1 MVSVVDSLR
10 VKLLPLSLRRFLRNL
25 ESKKSY
31 LAKLIPHDGA
41 GRDRMDS
48 PQREGDGTSGDGMSG
63 EMAPTGWRAWSL
75 ERVLV
80 LGGFVSMVLADVI
93 LGRGD
98 PSLVGVLLFLLL
110 PGFICTGLL
119 LWRPRPVFYVL
130 AGLANSALA
139 IGAIPF
145 GLFGY
150 LANPLLGP
158 IYLASVLIV
167 LSILLALPAGIFGY
181 LRGQAGHADQPIAE
195 GIRTPHGLAAVA
207 VVGLSLGAIVGGA
220 LAYQSANLPP
230 PSGNAAYDISRF
242 ANVSL
247 LATSSHF
254 SPKTFNVTAFVVT
267 RISILNEDEGVHA
280 FTYINNGTRYSHDLP
295 GLSVTRFFVFFYA
308 PGTVPFSSSL
318 PQDVGMNGTMRIV
331 AR

>member
-1 MVSVVDSLR
+1 MV
-10 VKLLPLSLRRFLRNL
+10 
-25 ESKKSY
+25 
-31 LAKLIPHDGA
+31 
-41 GRDRMDS
+41 S
-48 PQREGDGTSGDGMSG
+48 PQRERDGTSGDGMSG
-63 EMAPTGWRAWSL
+63 DIAPTGWRAWSL

-80 LGGFVSMVLADVI
+80 LGGFVSMVLADII

-110 PGFICTGLL
+110 PGFIGTGLL

-150 LANPLLGP
+150 LANPLLGL
-158 IYLASVLIV
+158 IYVASVLII
-167 LSILLALPAGIFGY
+167 LSILLALPAGVLGY
-181 LRGQAGHADQPIAE
+181 LRGQAGRADLPLAE

-207 VVGLSLGAIVGGA
+207 VVALSLGAIVGGT
-220 LAYQSANLPP
+220 LAYQNANLPP

-242 ANVSL
+242 ANVSM
-247 LATSSHF
+247 LAFSSRF
-254 SPKTFNVTAFVVT
+254 SPRDFNVTAFVVT
-267 RISILNEDEGVHA
+267 RISILNEDDGVHT
-280 FTYINNGTRYSHDLP
+280 FTYVNNGTRYTHDLP
-295 GLSVTRFFVFFYA
+295 GLSVTRFYVFFYA
-308 PGTVPFSSSL
+308 PATVPFSSTL

-331 AR
+331 TG